1 MHAIRRLW
9 STVRGLAPGAE
20 QELDDELRFH
30 IEQQVAVNLET
41 GMRPEEARR
50 QALIAFGGMQ
60 QVKEDCRDVHRLA
73 WLESTLRD
81 FRFALRML
89 RKSPGFTTVAVLTLA
104 LGIGANTTI
113 FSAVQAVLLRALPYP
128 EPGRLVYLQQTLRN
142 GQPGWFSGPDLQ
154 DYRDQNHTLLEIAG
168 LVPQSVNLTGGGR
181 EPDRVIGCF
190 ATPNLFRLLGVQPS
204 LGRTYTQEE
213 DQPGKPGGV
222 VLSHS
227 TWQFRFGGDPA
238 ILGKELVLNGVTYTV
253 VGVLPASF
261 TLAMWGEPDVYLPS
275 TAYPNYRPLRNV
287 PSFGAIGRLKPGV
300 TLRQAQADLTAIAGR
315 LAHAYPNESVAER
328 VEVKPLHELFSAQSR
343 TTLLVLMAAVAF
355 ILLIACAN
363 VANLLLARGANR
375 QRELAVRM
383 ALGGGRSRLARQL
396 LIESVALALLAG
408 AAGVALAWLSMEAV
422 RKYSATLLIGG
433 ADVRLE
439 LPVLLFALTASVVT
453 GVLFGIAPALQLS
466 RSNLLSSLNEA
477 ARSSD
482 SPGRGRLRSAFVISQ
497 VALSLVL
504 LLGAALMIK
513 SFYRLTRVDPGL
525 DVSHMLTMEYR
536 LPRARYPKPQEQW
549 AFHAEALRRVQ
560 AVPGVKSAALLL
572 ALPFS
577 GNGLTEKFL
586 LPDMPAPEKGK
597 EPVAIVNLATPE
609 VFATAGIP
617 LLHGRAFS
625 YSDNERAP
633 LALIINQTMA
643 KRFFPNQDP
652 IGQRITFPN
661 LRDVGSK
668 TGVVVG
674 VAGDVK
680 QFSLSDKPQPQIYAP
695 YAQLPFIFATL
706 LVRTEGDPM
715 ALARPVREAI
725 WSVDPDQPT
734 WKVRS
739 LESLIARDLGPN
751 RAMMTL
757 MALFAGLALLL
768 TAIGT
773 YGVISYTVAQRTREI
788 GIRMALGAERGG
800 VLRLILRQG
809 LALAGAGLVVGVA
822 AGLLL
827 ARSAAGLLFGVSPAD
842 PAMLVA
848 ACAGLLLVTLAATLI
863 PASHATRVDPMV
875 ALRYE

>member
-1 MHAIRRLW
+1 
-9 STVRGLAPGAE
+9 
-20 QELDDELRFH
+20 
-30 IEQQVAVNLET
+30 
-41 GMRPEEARR
+41 
-50 QALIAFGGMQ
+50 
-60 QVKEDCRDVHRLA
+60 
-73 WLESTLRD
+73 
-81 FRFALRML
+81 
-89 RKSPGFTTVAVLTLA
+89 
-104 LGIGANTTI
+104 
-113 FSAVQAVLLRALPYP
+113 
-128 EPGRLVYLQQTLRN
+128 
-142 GQPGWFSGPDLQ
+142 
-154 DYRDQNHTLLEIAG
+154 
-168 LVPQSVNLTGGGR
+168 
-181 EPDRVIGCF
+181 
-190 ATPNLFRLLGVQPS
+190 
-204 LGRTYTQEE
+204 
-213 DQPGKPGGV
+213 
-222 VLSHS
+222 
-227 TWQFRFGGDPA
+227 
-238 ILGKELVLNGVTYTV
+238 
-253 VGVLPASF
+253 
-261 TLAMWGEPDVYLPS
+261 
-275 TAYPNYRPLRNV
+275 
-287 PSFGAIGRLKPGV
+287 
-300 TLRQAQADLTAIAGR
+300 
-315 LAHAYPNESVAER
+315 PNESVAER

-408 AAGVALAWLSMEAV
+408 AAGVALACLSIEAV

-482 SPGRGRLRSAFVISQ
+482 SPGRGR
-497 VALSLVL
+497 

-652 IGQRITFPN
+652 IGQR
-661 LRDVGSK
+661 
-668 TGVVVG
+668 
-674 VAGDVK
+674 
-680 QFSLSDKPQPQIYAP
+680 
-695 YAQLPFIFATL
+695 
-706 LVRTEGDPM
+706 
-715 ALARPVREAI
+715 
-725 WSVDPDQPT
+725 
-734 WKVRS
+734 
-739 LESLIARDLGPN
+739 
-751 RAMMTL
+751 
-757 MALFAGLALLL
+757 
-768 TAIGT
+768 
-773 YGVISYTVAQRTREI
+773 
-788 GIRMALGAERGG
+788 
-800 VLRLILRQG
+800 
-809 LALAGAGLVVGVA
+809 
-822 AGLLL
+822 
-827 ARSAAGLLFGVSPAD
+827 
-842 PAMLVA
+842 
-848 ACAGLLLVTLAATLI
+848 
-863 PASHATRVDPMV
+863 
-875 ALRYE
+875 